1 MNSPVTG
8 KPMKLVKEPGVK
20 LTFRKEEF
28 EITYHYYLCDES
40 GESYTTDEEDRVNQ
54 TQVHNQYREKYG
66 IPFPDEIREIR
77 KMYGVSASKMSD
89 ILGFGANS
97 YRLYES
103 GEIPSV
109 ANGRLILAIKQPED
123 FIKQVEASSNIL
135 SPKEKQSLITHATR
149 LAEEQKGK
157 VWDLILLKHL
167 FLHELPNQFSG
178 YRKPN
183 LVKLAHV
190 IAYFCE
196 HMEAVYKTKLN
207 KLLFYADFGYY
218 KRTAYSMTGLT
229 YRAIPLGPV
238 PAKFDNLFNKLC
250 EEELISM
257 TQELING
264 TGNYGDLVKSIVQFD
279 ESLFDPDELK
289 VLEDV
294 TLKFKD
300 CYAKQMVDLSHKEKA
315 WEENKESNSLISYQK
330 YAFELV
336 NL

>member
-1 MNSPVTG
+1 
-8 KPMKLVKEPGVK
+8 
-20 LTFRKEEF
+20 
-28 EITYHYYLCDES
+28 
-40 GESYTTDEEDRVNQ
+40 
-54 TQVHNQYREKYG
+54 
-66 IPFPDEIREIR
+66 
-77 KMYGVSASKMSD
+77 MSD
-89 ILGFGANS
+89 ILGFGTNS

-109 ANGRLILAIKQPED
+109 ANGRLILAIRQPED

-135 SPKEKQSLITHATR
+135 SPKETQTLITHANR
-149 LAEEQKGK
+149 LTEVFKER
-157 VWDLILLKHL
+157 VWDSMFLKHL

-183 LVKLAHV
+183 LKKLANV

-196 HMEAVYKTKLN
+196 HMESVYKTKLN
-207 KLLFYADFGYY
+207 KLLFYTDFGYY

-238 PAKFDNLFNKLC
+238 PAKFEDLFNKLC
-250 EEELISM
+250 EEELISI

-264 TGNYGDLVKSIVQFD
+264 TDNYGDLVKSIVQFD
-279 ESLFDPDELK
+279 ESLFNPDEQK

-300 CYAKQMVDLSHKEKA
+300 CYAKQMVNLSHKEKA
-315 WEENKESNSLISYQK
+315 WEENKESKSLISYQK